1 MKTLKIGILAI
12 FLILFYCDF
21 QFSEWRIK
29 NAILEN
35 SYYTFYFALGLISIA
50 IICNYLI
57 SKIKLSPILISGIFT
72 AIFTLISII
81 SIGSMPEI
89 KQMIFPITFMSLFFF
104 AIFLVYIFVLK
115 SNKIISIIL
124 KVVVL
129 SILGYFQFNQLDL
142 ANKYLSDKKVLSEKN
157 GEKIV
162 VRNVKNMKSN
172 KVYQD
177 TVKVKDV
184 GIFRKR
190 LK

>member
-1 MKTLKIGILAI
+1 MKTLKIGVLAI

-29 NAILEN
+29 NANLEN

-72 AIFTLISII
+72 TMFTLISIT

-89 KQMIFPITFMSLFFF
+89 KQMIFPIIFMSLFFF
-104 AIFLVYIFVLK
+104 AIFLVYISVLK
-115 SNKIISIIL
+115 TNKIIVIIL

-129 SILGYFQFNQLDL
+129 SILGYFQFNQFDL

-157 GEKIV
+157 GEKVV
-162 VRNVKNMKSN
+162 VRNVKNMKMN
-172 KVYQD
+172 KIYQD